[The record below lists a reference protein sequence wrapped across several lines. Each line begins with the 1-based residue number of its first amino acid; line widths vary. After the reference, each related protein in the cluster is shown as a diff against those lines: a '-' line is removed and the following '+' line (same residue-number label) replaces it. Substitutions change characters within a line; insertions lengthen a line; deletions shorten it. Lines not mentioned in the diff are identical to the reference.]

1 MSFTKKI
8 LIGVFAGIVLGIF
21 FGELIEP
28 LGTVGDIKMGRDALK
43 GYAGMVW

>member
-8 LIGVFAGIVLGIF
+8 LIGVFAGIILGLF

-28 LGTVGDIKMGRDALK
+28 LDTVGDIFI
-43 GYAGMVW
+43 GML